1 MSIPTTLGL
10 HLPGTGSLP
19 TVGIALVLARCS
31 IRLLVVLR
39 GDARRCARADV
50 GVRPARASR
59 SSRWTSA
66 GFTKP
71 LRLVLEA
78 VLRPERE
85 IAVRTSGG
93 VVQEVSYSGRVPQLI
108 DERLYAP
115 AVRSALGGAR
125 HARRLQTGRLGTYV
139 AYLIALVLVLLA
151 AAKAG
156 VIG

>member
-1 MSIPTTLGL
+1 VSVQATLGL

-19 TVGIALVLARCS
+19 TVGIAVALGLLAP
-31 IRLLVVLR
+31 LLFVLR
-39 GDARRCARADV
+39 GKRVAV
-50 GVRPARASR
+50 PAPTWVCGQAVQSQLA
-59 SSRWTSA
+59 WTSA

-85 IAVRTSGG
+85 IVVRTSGG
-93 VVQEVSYSGRVPQLI
+93 VMQEVSYSGRVPHLI

-115 AVRSALGGAR
+115 IVRSALVAAR

-139 AYLIALVLVLLA
+139 GYLIALVLVLLA

-156 VIG
+156 LIR